1 MRVIQQVVGDFSNI
15 NLNAKDRCFFI
26 KDIVK
31 ALKEKQERND
41 SLLLH
46 LSRCKPCL
54 AQASLEYGKNIC
66 LKNDIYVT
74 IIMLVIQYRKVTR
87 YTM

>member
-15 NLNAKDRCFFI
+15 NLNAKDRCSFI
-26 KDIVK
+26 KDIVD

-54 AQASLEYGKNIC
+54 DQASLEYGKNIC
-66 LKNDIYVT
+66 LKSDIYVKIT
-74 IIMLVIQYRKVTR
+74 MPVIQYRKVTR